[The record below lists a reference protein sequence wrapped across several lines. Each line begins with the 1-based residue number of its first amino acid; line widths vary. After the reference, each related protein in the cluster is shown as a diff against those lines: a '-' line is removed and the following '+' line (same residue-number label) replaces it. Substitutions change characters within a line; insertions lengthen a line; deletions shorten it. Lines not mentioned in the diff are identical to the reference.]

1 MPLISK
7 TMLKRAASGALKS
20 GIASGQILSQIRS
33 KSFLTE
39 QHFDIFLSHC
49 FKDADDVL
57 MLYELLTM
65 AGYKVF
71 VDWIADPNS
80 DRSDV
85 TKDTADGLRM
95 VMMRSDSLLYAVSSN
110 SWDSTWMTWELG
122 YSDALHGKVAVV
134 PVTDVETA
142 SEVYTAE
149 QEYLSLYPYVTVNRN
164 LRGGGAFWVSE
175 AIDKFV
181 SLDDW
186 LKGEKP
192 RQKTLFTTA
201 MRERGVIDNPKDR
214 NTGG

>member
-20 GIASGQILSQIRS
+20 GIDSWQILSQIRS

-49 FKDADDVL
+49 FEDADDVL

-71 VDWIADPNS
+71 VDWIADPDS

-85 TKDTADGLRM
+85 TKDTADGLRL
-95 VMMRSDSLLYAVSSN
+95 VMQRSDSLLYAVSSN
-110 SWDSTWMTWELG
+110 SGDSKWMPWELG
-122 YSDALHGKVAVV
+122 YSDALHGRVGVM
-134 PVTDVETA
+134 PVTDVEIA

-149 QEYLSLYPYVTVNRN
+149 QEYLGLYPYVTVNRN
-164 LRGGGAFWVSE
+164 LHGGGAFWVSE
-175 AIDKFV
+175 AVDKFV

-192 RQKTLFTTA
+192 KQKTLFTTV
-201 MRERGVIDNPKDR
+201 MRERGIIDNPKD
-214 NTGG
+214 T